1 LTWPDHP
8 VGVAG
13 RHRPHAPQPAPG
25 QAANVAEVKRL
36 LAVLRG
42 VMAWPLLI
50 GGPGAAAAD
59 PVDDAVSALRA
70 DHLYVAP
77 GVPTKVDQSAVKR
90 AIGDA
95 PTYIAVLPES
105 AGAPAPLSLRIGQA
119 LGSGT
124 VGVVAGHN
132 FEASSNLLC
141 AGEVQATVSRVKSDN
156 RAALEKAPDEV
167 TKLLTD
173 FASDVI
179 VAPRVGR
186 ECAAGTAA
194 QTASKTDTDT
204 GSAWPWVLGVGAV
217 GVAGAAGGGAVLMSR
232 RRKRQRLL
240 EGRRADVLSLYDRL
254 GADVQNLDPKDDAVA
269 RQALADA
276 SERYTATGGLLAH
289 ADTEGEYDAARRTAL
304 EGLYAAR
311 TAREALGLDLGPEL
325 PPISPTQGEQLT
337 EERDVTVGDK
347 TYQGHPQYT
356 PGAPYYYGGGSG
368 VPGGWYSFPFWET
381 LLLSSVLTGGFGGW
395 GGGGFESGYDRG
407 YEAGQDAGQADPGG
421 GDWDSSGGG
430 WDTSGGGWDSSG
442 GGFDGGGFDGGGSD
456 TGGGW

>member
-1 LTWPDHP
+1 VLLGVVAWLVP
-8 VGVAG
+8 VGG
-13 RHRPHAPQPAPG
+13 
-25 QAANVAEVKRL
+25 L
-36 LAVLRG
+36 LLV
-42 VMAWPLLI
+42 
-50 GGPGAAAAD
+50 GGPEATAAD
-59 PVDDAVSALRA
+59 PVDDAVSALRS

-77 GVPTKVDQSAVKR
+77 DVPAKVDQAAVER

-105 AGAPAPLSLRIGQA
+105 AGAPAALSLRIGQA

-124 VGVVAGHN
+124 VGVVAGRN
-132 FEASSNLLC
+132 FEASSNVLC
-141 AGEVQATVSRVKSDN
+141 AGQVQLMVSRVKSDN

-167 TKLLTD
+167 TKLLSD
-173 FASDVI
+173 FAVDVI
-179 VAPRVGR
+179 TAPRIGR
-186 ECAAGTAA
+186 DCAGGDAV
-194 QTASKTDTDT
+194 QPTASQTDTDT

-254 GADVQNLDPKDDAVA
+254 GADVQNLDAKDDPVA

-276 SERYTATGGLLAH
+276 AERYTATGGLLSH

-311 TAREALGLDLGPEL
+311 TARQALGLDLGPEL
-325 PPISPTQGEQLT
+325 PPIAPTQGEQLT
-337 EERDVTVGDK
+337 EEREVSVGGK
-347 TYQGHPQYT
+347 SYQGHPDYT
-356 PGAPYYYGGGSG
+356 PGAPYYYGGGGG

-395 GGGGFESGYDRG
+395 GGGGFEAGYDRG
-407 YEAGQDAGQADPGG
+407 FEAGQDADQPDAGAA
-421 GDWDSSGGG
+421 GGG
-430 WDTSGGGWDSSG
+430 WESSGGGWDSSG
-442 GGFDGGGFDGGGSD
+442 GGGWDSGGGGWDGGGGSD